1 MDASAARSPR
11 RRGHSYL
18 TPKARLGP
26 SRLGGQGLL
35 AVAPIPR
42 HELVA
47 IWGNRVMTTA
57 ELWALDETLRDFPV
71 QVWHDAFMG
80 PMAADE
86 IEPVDYMNHSCAPNC
101 GVRGS
106 VVVVARRS
114 IALGE
119 ELTFDYGTTDSD
131 RWTLECACGART
143 CRGRM
148 TGDDWRDPAFRRRNR
163 GYLSLYLQNLVAAER
178 RGVPPVGLPPGRAR
192 TTGHGAARPS
202 TARLAETPDRPPGYP
217 GRPR

>member
-1 MDASAARSPR
+1 MDVPVARTPR

-35 AVAPIPR
+35 AVAAIPR

-47 IWGNRVMTTA
+47 IWGNRVMTA
-57 ELWALDETLRDFPV
+57 DEMWALDENLRDFPV

-80 PMAADE
+80 PMAANE

-114 IALGE
+114 IAPGE

-131 RWTLECACGART
+131 RWTLECACGATT

-148 TGDDWRDPAFRRRNR
+148 TGDDWRDPGFRRRNR
-163 GYLSLYLQNLVAAER
+163 GYLSLYLQDLIAAER
-178 RGVPPVGLPPGRAR
+178 RGVPPVGLPPGRTR
-192 TTGHGAARPS
+192 TTGHGARRPS
-202 TARLAETPDRPPGYP
+202 TALPGGTPDRPPGYP